1 MRLCIDIDGTLCE
14 IRQENQTYAEVQP
27 LPGAVE
33 KLRTLRQAGHYII
46 LATARHM
53 KTCDANVGM
62 VIARQGKILLQW
74 LEDHQIEYDE
84 IWFGKPNAD
93 IYIDDRGYRF
103 NGNWH
108 DISVEQ
114 LNTLLIDD
122 AGKAA
127 AKTNATSVHATADC
141 QITCNNNAD
150 SSERMTMVS
159 MPSAIATES
168 A

>member
-1 MRLCIDIDGTLCE
+1 
-14 IRQENQTYAEVQP
+14 
-27 LPGAVE
+27 
-33 KLRTLRQAGHYII
+33 
-46 LATARHM
+46 M

-127 AKTNATSVHATADC
+127 AKTNATSIHATADS
-141 QITCNNNAD
+141 QITCNNNVD

>member
-27 LPGAVE
+27 LPAAVE

-62 VIARQGKILLQW
+62 VIARQGKILLLW

-122 AGKAA
+122 A
-127 AKTNATSVHATADC
+127 AKTNHTQIHRTADG
-141 QITCNNNAD
+141 QITCNNKAD
-150 SSERMTMVS
+150 SSERMTMSS
-159 MPSAIATES
+159 MPSATVTES